1 MEPERPVEYPI
12 RKRTLPEQCQYW
24 ESELVKVAERMRR
37 KSERHERAV
46 VLAAAFFLG
55 DLADR
60 ILEGIPTVEG
70 STLVEEIADAPDPGI
85 PDG

>member
-46 VLAAAFFLG
+46 VLAAAFFIG
-55 DLADR
+55 DLAES
-60 ILEGIPTVEG
+60 ISTAEG

>member
-1 MEPERPVEYPI
+1 MEYPI

-60 ILEGIPTVEG
+60 ILEGIPTVEPIERSEG
-70 STLVEEIADAPDPGI
+70 QEAGAVDPGGV
-85 PDG
+85 DS